1 MHATIL
7 LTPFMLTLALLASC
21 SSQPKPPTV
30 DESRKR
36 PVNTAMAVDLQVC
49 KNDLQNTRMLATER
63 SRLAQTSAATIASVS
78 AYQRAL
84 ANLQRRDQTPA
95 QANSVYTVQFN
106 YGSSRFDL
114 ALDSATVLIDEAKA
128 APLVLL
134 RGRTDGDID
143 TPVEA
148 RIARQRAEAVKAYL
162 VAAGVDPAR
171 IRSTYQPAGD
181 HVAANASAAGRTLNR
196 RVEIEVYRA
205 LPAAKELARRDR
217 TSVDGEHHG

>member
-21 SSQPKPPTV
+21 SSPPKPPTV

-36 PVNTAMAVDLQVC
+36 PVNTAMAVELQAC
-49 KNDLQNTRMLATER
+49 KGELHNTRLLATES
-63 SRLAQTSAATIASVS
+63 SRLAQASAATLASVS
-78 AYQRAL
+78 AYQQAL
-84 ANLQRRDQTPA
+84 ANLQRRDQMPP
-95 QANSVYTVQFN
+95 QVNSVYTVLFE
-106 YGSSRFDL
+106 YGSSRVDL
-114 ALDSATVLIDEAKA
+114 TLGSATILIDEAKT

-134 RGRTDGDID
+134 RGRTDGDVD
-143 TPVEA
+143 APAEA

-162 VAAGVDPAR
+162 VAAGVDPSR

-205 LPAAKELARRDR
+205 IPAAKELARRGN
-217 TSVDGEHHG
+217 SLADGEHHG

>member
-21 SSQPKPPTV
+21 GSPPKPPTV
-30 DESRKR
+30 DEARKR
-36 PVNTAMAVDLQVC
+36 PVNTAMAMDLQVC
-49 KNDLQNTRMLATER
+49 KNDLHNTRMLATES
-63 SRLAQTSAATIASVS
+63 SRLAQTSAATLASVY

-84 ANLQRRDQTPA
+84 ANLQRRDQMPP
-95 QANSVYTVQFN
+95 QVNSVYTVLFE
-106 YGSSRFDL
+106 YGSSRVDL
-114 ALDSATVLIDEAKA
+114 DLDSATVLIDEARA

-134 RGRTDGDID
+134 RGRTDGEID
-143 TPVEA
+143 TPTEA

-162 VAAGVDPAR
+162 VAVGIDPSR
-171 IRSTYQPAGD
+171 IRSTYQPTGD
-181 HVAANASAAGRTLNR
+181 HAAANASAAGRTLNR

-217 TSVDGEHHG
+217 SSADGEHHG

>member
-21 SSQPKPPTV
+21 SSPPKPPTV
-30 DESRKR
+30 DEARKR
-36 PVNTAMAVDLQVC
+36 PVNTAMVVDLQVC
-49 KNDLQNTRMLATER
+49 KNDLQNTRLLATEN
-63 SRLAQTSAATIASVS
+63 SRLAQASAATLASVS
-78 AYQRAL
+78 AHQQAL
-84 ANLQRRDQTPA
+84 ANRKGRDQMPP
-95 QANSVYTVQFN
+95 QVNSVYTVQFD
-106 YGSSRFDL
+106 YGSSRVDL

-162 VAAGVDPAR
+162 VAAGVDPSR
-171 IRSTYQPAGD
+171 IRSTYQPVGD
-181 HVAANASAAGRTLNR
+181 QVAANVSAAGRSLNR

-205 LPAAKELARRDR
+205 IPAAKELARRDR

>member
-21 SSQPKPPTV
+21 GSPPKPPTV

-49 KNDLQNTRMLATER
+49 KSDLQNTRLLATE
-63 SRLAQTSAATIASVS
+63 STRLAQASAATLASVS
-78 AYQRAL
+78 AHQQAL
-84 ANLQRRDQTPA
+84 ASLQRSDQMPP
-95 QANSVYTVQFN
+95 QANSAYTVQFE
-106 YGSSRFDL
+106 YGSSRVDL
-114 ALDSATVLIDEAKA
+114 DLDSAAVLIDEAKT

-134 RGRTDGDID
+134 RGRTDGDTD

-162 VAAGVDPAR
+162 VAAGVDPSR

-181 HVAANASAAGRTLNR
+181 HVAANGSAAGRTLNR